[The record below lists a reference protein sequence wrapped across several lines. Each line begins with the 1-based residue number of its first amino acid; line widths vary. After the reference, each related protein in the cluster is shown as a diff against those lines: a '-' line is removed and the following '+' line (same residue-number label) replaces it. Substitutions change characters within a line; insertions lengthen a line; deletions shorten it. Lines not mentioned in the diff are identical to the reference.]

1 MKFRVGMPGMSLYP
15 GTGRHWWEHITP
27 TQVQEIARE
36 IDRLGYDYVS
46 VSEHLIMDRHSVPE
60 LGPRWSH
67 SLAASS
73 LLVGVTQ
80 RIVVVPLIVV
90 PYHHPVAL
98 AKSLSTLDFLSG
110 GRVIPLCLVG
120 YNQHEFSIMNVAYA
134 DRGAIMDEWVAAM
147 IELWGSDDPVFEGRW
162 VRFADIVFEPR
173 PARQPMTMWFGGRTL
188 VAMRR
193 IGRVG
198 DGWVAQSTVP
208 RSRLTQFVTTIRE
221 QPEFEARPRPL
232 DISLELF
239 EGNRDPVTHRIIN
252 AQLSSGIRTPASPGK
267 EPQRGNP
274 GSSGHRRWD
283 SAGPARLRGTVGP
296 GDSCASGAAAD
307 EVAYQV
313 GDGDRQGAEGKLAQA
328 RPQHWPTGQP
338 ADRHAA
344 ACQRDRGQ
352 RECQRQ

>member
-46 VSEHLIMDRHSVPE
+46 VSEHLIMDRHSVRE

-73 LLVGVTQ
+73 LLVGATQ

-221 QPEFEARPRPL
+221 QPEFQARPRPL

-239 EGNRDPVTHRIIN
+239 EGNRDPVTHRIIEQ
-252 AQLSSGIRTPASPGK
+252 AQISF
-267 EPQRGNP
+267 EPEEILAEMQR
-274 GSSGHRRWD
+274 
-283 SAGPARLRGTVGP
+283 
-296 GDSCASGAAAD
+296 AAD
-307 EVAYQV
+307 LGATVVTVNDLLGTGKYQN
-313 GDGDRQGAEGKLAQA
+313 DRPDAPKPTVSAADYLERLHWFAEEIMPAA
-328 RPQHWPTGQP
+328 RAIT
-338 ADRHAA
+338 AA
-344 ACQRDRGQ
+344 
-352 RECQRQ
+352 

>member
-15 GTGRHWWEHITP
+15 GTGRHWWESITP
-27 TQVQEIARE
+27 TQVREIARK

-46 VSEHLIMDRHSVPE
+46 VSEHLIMDRHSVRE

-73 LLVGVTQ
+73 LLVGATE

-120 YNQHEFSIMNVAYA
+120 YNQHEFSIMNVSYA
-134 DRGAIMDEWVAAM
+134 DRGAIMDEWIAAM
-147 IELWGSDDPVFEGRW
+147 IELWSSDDPVFEGRW

-208 RSRLTQFVTTIRE
+208 RSRLTQFLTTIRE

-239 EGNRDPVTHRIIN
+239 EGNRDPVTHRIIEQ
-252 AQLSSGIRTPASPGK
+252 AQISL
-267 EPQRGNP
+267 EPEKILAEMQ
-274 GSSGHRRWD
+274 
-283 SAGPARLRGTVGP
+283 
-296 GDSCASGAAAD
+296 
-307 EVAYQV
+307 EVADLGATVATVNDLLGTGKYQN
-313 GDGDRQGAEGKLAQA
+313 DRPDAPKPTVSASDYLERLHWFAEEIMPLARTITA
-328 RPQHWPTGQP
+328 T
-338 ADRHAA
+338 
-344 ACQRDRGQ
+344 
-352 RECQRQ
+352 

>member
-1 MKFRVGMPGMSLYP
+1 VSCGEQDARDEAMKFRVGMPGMSLYP
-15 GTGRHWWEHITP
+15 GTGRHWWEQITP
-27 TQVQEIARE
+27 TQVKTIAGE

-46 VSEHLIMDRHSVPE
+46 VSEHLIMDRHSVRE

-73 LLVGVTQ
+73 LLVGATQ
-80 RIVVVPLIVV
+80 HIVVVPLIVV

-120 YNQHEFSIMNVAYA
+120 YNQHEFSIMNVSYA
-134 DRGAIMDEWVAAM
+134 DRGAIMDEWIAAM

-173 PARQPMTMWFGGRTL
+173 PTRQPMTMWFGGRTL

-208 RSRLTQFVTTIRE
+208 RSHLEQFVTTIRE

-239 EGNRDPVTHRIIN
+239 EGNRDPVTHRIIEQ
-252 AQLSSGIRTPASPGK
+252 AQISL
-267 EPQRGNP
+267 EPEEILAEMQ
-274 GSSGHRRWD
+274 
-283 SAGPARLRGTVGP
+283 T
-296 GDSCASGAAAD
+296 AAD
-307 EVAYQV
+307 LGATVVTVNDLLGTGKYQN
-313 GDGDRQGAEGKLAQA
+313 DRPDAPRPTLSAADYLERLHWFAEEIMPTA
-328 RPQHWPTGQP
+328 RAIT
-338 ADRHAA
+338 AS
-344 ACQRDRGQ
+344 
-352 RECQRQ
+352 